1 MERIH
6 RVIGLTSATVVLLV
20 ALPVMA
26 VLWLVSRPVDPNLT
40 MPGQFLRKVGVALG
54 RCYRPWRFRIDGDW
68 PHQAGAFVVIANHQS
83 HLDVLLLSGL
93 PREMKWV
100 AKEELFKLPWV
111 GWMLRLS
118 GDIEVRRGDRDSGDR
133 AMDKAAAY
141 LRRGMNVMLFPEGS
155 RSRDATLQPFKTG
168 AFRLAIEA
176 GVPILP
182 IVVRGT
188 AAGLPK
194 GGRNL
199 GPCDGRATILEPIP
213 TTDRPAPDELRDR
226 VWQVMAEALQ
236 EPQAQST

>member
-6 RVIGLTSATVVLLV
+6 RAIGLTSALLVLLF

-26 VLWLVSRPVDPNLT
+26 VLWLINRPIDRNLT
-40 MPGQFLRKVGVALG
+40 IPGRFLRRVGVALG
-54 RCYRPWRFRIDGDW
+54 RCYRPWRFRIEGDW
-68 PHQAGAFVVIANHQS
+68 PDQPGPFVVIANHQS
-83 HLDVLLLSGL
+83 HLDVLLLSRL
-93 PREMKWV
+93 PEEMKWV

-118 GDIEVRRGDRDSGDR
+118 GDIKIRRGDRDSGSR

-141 LRRGMNVMLFPEGS
+141 LRRGMNVMIFPEGS
-155 RSRDATLQPFKTG
+155 RSGDATLQPFKTG

-182 IVVRGT
+182 IVVSGT

-194 GGRNL
+194 GGTKL
-199 GPCDGRATILEPIP
+199 GPCDGRARILAPVP
-213 TTDRPAPDELRDR
+213 TTDRPEPEELRDR
-226 VWQVMAEALQ
+226 LWRVMAAELN
-236 EPQAQST
+236 